1 MRFTYTQLRLFQT
14 KTNKNLQNHASNF
27 GDNRLVIREFGGSI
41 MLKVRIYD
49 FALDE
54 LGGGNGGGN
63 NGSSSAPGPSASAPG
78 GGFGG
83 SAEPASFDLTKEEGH
98 DLILRGW

>member
-1 MRFTYTQLRLFQT
+1 MKICKIMPQIPAIIAWLSGSL
-14 KTNKNLQNHASNF
+14 
-27 GDNRLVIREFGGSI
+27 GGSI

-83 SAEPASFDLTKEEGH
+83 SAEPASFDLTKEEGQ